1 MHENEILGIILDAA
15 MKIHQTLGPGL
26 LESVYEVILAH
37 ELESRGLRVARQV
50 PIPVIYEGVHLGEGF
65 RADLVVEGKVI
76 VELKSIEQVAPV
88 LKKQLLKYLRLCGM
102 HLGILINFN
111 VNLLKDGFHRVVD
124 KLV

>member
-1 MHENEILGIILDAA
+1 

-26 LESVYEVILAH
+26 LESVYEVVLAH
-37 ELESRGLRVARQV
+37 ELEGRGLRVERQV

-88 LKKQLLKYLRLCGM
+88 HKKQLLTYLRLCGM